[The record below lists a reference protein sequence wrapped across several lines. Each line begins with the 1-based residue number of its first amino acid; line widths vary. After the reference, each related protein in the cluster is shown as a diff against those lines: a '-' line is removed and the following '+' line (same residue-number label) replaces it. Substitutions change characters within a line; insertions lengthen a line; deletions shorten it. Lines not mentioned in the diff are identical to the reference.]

1 MTPRSSPLDD
11 ALDIL
16 RVRQYFNAITMAREA
31 VDGIRKDASFLSA
44 ARRAVLPLPF
54 DRHTPPD
61 GQPFPTFRTMSL
73 EHFQH
78 KRVGLLATGG
88 SGTLASVVGAA
99 RAFEEAGITP
109 AVISVC
115 SGSSLFGFP
124 IAAGRSAEE
133 VAEFTLGLS
142 TEELIDVDWKA
153 LVTLLPRVARGF
165 VGILRGDRIE
175 AAYERL
181 LGDMTLG
188 ELAIPAYAPVW
199 DIEHNQVET
208 SACAPIRA

>member
-88 SGTLASVVGAA
+88 SGTRMHHKFLVIDFDKSSA
-99 RAFEEAGITP
+99 RVYLGSYNFSTP
-109 AVISVC
+109 ADLKNGENLLI
-115 SGSSLFGFP
+115 LRDRR
-124 IAAGRSAEE
+124 IAVSYLVEA
-133 VAEFTLGLS
+133 LS
-142 TEELIDVDWKA
+142 MLDHYHF
-153 LVTLLPRVARGF
+153 RVAQLDAKKKRKK
-165 VGILRGDRIE
+165 L
-175 AAYERL
+175 
-181 LGDMTLG
+181 
-188 ELAIPAYAPVW
+188 ELALPPRKPGQKAWW
-199 DIEHNQVET
+199 DGYFTVARKIYDRT
-208 SACAPIRA
+208 LFS